1 MTSAQR
7 AIHNLI
13 AIRIS
18 GSIAETGYPVG
29 MEILTT
35 QSDPVRA
42 ASGSWQQQMKWA
54 IRDSQVLRR
63 AVGLPESAENQ
74 PKAAS
79 QFPVFAPL
87 PFVSRIRAND
97 VNDPLLKQILPVAAE
112 DDTLSGFQN
121 DPLQEAEAT
130 LTPGLLQKYQNR
142 VLLVTTGACAIH
154 CRYCFRREFPY
165 SESPTSAQQWEP
177 AIKRIQA
184 DTGIDEVIL
193 SGGDPLTIVDGTLI
207 ALIDRL
213 ESIPHVKRLRFH
225 TRLPVMI
232 PQRVTSAL
240 TERLQR
246 FAGQVLMVI
255 HSNHA
260 NEIDSHVGDA
270 IAKLKT
276 AGVTML
282 NQSVLLRGVNDDIET
297 LVALSNRL
305 LEVGVLPYYLHQLDR
320 VTGVGHFEVA
330 REHGIE
336 LIAQMRK
343 RLSGYAVPRYVKEEP
358 GEPNK
363 TVWA

>member
-1 MTSAQR
+1 M
-7 AIHNLI
+7 I
-13 AIRIS
+13 AVSIG

-29 MEILTT
+29 MKILTA
-35 QSDPVRA
+35 QIDPVRA
-42 ASGSWQQQMKWA
+42 ASGTWQQQMKWA
-54 IRDSQVLRR
+54 IRDSQTLRR
-63 AVGLPESAENQ
+63 AVGLPESEENQ

-87 PFVSRIRAND
+87 PFVSRIRTND
-97 VNDPLLKQILPVAAE
+97 IDDPLLKQILPVAVE
-112 DDTLSGFQN
+112 DEQLAGFQK

-165 SESPTSAQQWEP
+165 NESPTSPNQWEP

-184 DTGIDEVIL
+184 DTSIDEVIL
-193 SGGDPLTIVDGTLI
+193 SGGDPLTIVDDNLI
-207 ALIDRL
+207 VLIDRL
-213 ESIPHVKRLRFH
+213 EVISHVKRLRFH
-225 TRLPVMI
+225 TRLPIMI
-232 PQRVTSAL
+232 PQRVTDAL

-246 FAGQVLMVI
+246 FDGQVLMVI

-260 NEIDSHVGDA
+260 NEIDSHVSA
-270 IAKLKT
+270 ALASLKT
-276 AGVTML
+276 AGVTLL
-282 NQSVLLRGVNDDIET
+282 NQSVLLRGVNDDVES
-297 LVALSNRL
+297 LVSLSNRL
-305 LEVGVLPYYLHQLDR
+305 LDVGVLPYYLHQLDR

-330 REHGIE
+330 RERGMH
-336 LIAQMRK
+336 LIAEMRK

>member
-1 MTSAQR
+1 M
-7 AIHNLI
+7 
-13 AIRIS
+13 
-18 GSIAETGYPVG
+18 P
-29 MEILTT
+29 ILTA
-35 QSDPVRA
+35 QLDPVRA
-42 ASGSWQQQMKWA
+42 ASGTWQQQMKWA
-54 IRDSQVLRR
+54 IRDSQTLRQ
-63 AVGLPESAENQ
+63 AVGLPNSLESFKNQ

-112 DDTLSGFQN
+112 DEQLSGFKK

-165 SESPTSAQQWEP
+165 SESPTSPQQWDP

-184 DTGIDEVIL
+184 DTNIDEVIL
-193 SGGDPLTIVDGTLI
+193 SGGDPLTIKDDALI
-207 ALIDRL
+207 GLIDRL
-213 ESIPHVKRLRFH
+213 ESIPQVKRLRFH
-225 TRLPVMI
+225 TRLPIMI
-232 PQRVTSAL
+232 PQRVTVAL
-240 TERLQR
+240 TDRLQQYD
-246 FAGQVLMVI
+246 GQVLMVI

-260 NEIDSHVGDA
+260 NEIDSQVADA
-270 IAKLKT
+270 ITRLKA

-282 NQSVLLRGVNDDIET
+282 NQSVLLRGVNDNVES

-305 LEVGVLPYYLHQLDR
+305 LTVGVLPYYLHQLDR
-320 VTGVGHFEVA
+320 VTGVGHFEVSK
-330 REHGIE
+330 EQGIK
-336 LIAQMRK
+336 LIAQMRE

-358 GEPNK
+358 GQPNK